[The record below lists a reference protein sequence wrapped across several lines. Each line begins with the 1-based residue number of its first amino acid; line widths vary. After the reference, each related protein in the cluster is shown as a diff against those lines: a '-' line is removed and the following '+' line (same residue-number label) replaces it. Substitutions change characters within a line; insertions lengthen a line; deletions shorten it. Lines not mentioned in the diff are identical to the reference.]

1 MIMVVKMLKLGKT
14 DRKTG
19 ITLKE
24 GLFLLARPNKRLI
37 NG

>member
-1 MIMVVKMLKLGKT
+1 MIMVVKMHKLGKT

-19 ITLKE
+19 ITLRE
-24 GLFLLARPNKRLI
+24 GLFLLVRQNKRLI